1 MKIVLDTNILLVSIS
16 PRSPY
21 HWVFRNLI
29 DENYI
34 LCVTTDILEEYEE
47 IIGRH
52 MGFKVAN
59 FVLQIIESAINVE
72 LVTKYFRWDLI
83 SQDPDDNKFVDCA
96 IASNAR
102 FIVSNDKHFN
112 ILSKIEF
119 PKVEVIS
126 LDDFSKIMKHE

>member
-1 MKIVLDTNILLVSIS
+1 
-16 PRSPY
+16 
-21 HWVFRNLI
+21 
-29 DENYI
+29 
-34 LCVTTDILEEYEE
+34 
-47 IIGRH
+47 

-102 FIVSNDKHFN
+102 FIISNDKHFN

>member
-1 MKIVLDTNILLVSIS
+1 
-16 PRSPY
+16 
-21 HWVFRNLI
+21 
-29 DENYI
+29 
-34 LCVTTDILEEYEE
+34 
-47 IIGRH
+47 

-59 FVLQIIESAINVE
+59 FVLQIIENAINVE

-83 SQDPDDNKFVDCA
+83 TQDPDDNKFVDCA

-112 ILSKIEF
+112 ILSNIEF